1 LKPETERYLDKA
13 RQSLNKARAVAGI
26 ELAEAAGRAAYLAMF
41 DAAQALIFERS
52 AKVPRTRI
60 AGFTLNFRGLLRM
73 NRVLASSCRVIYH
86 KLMISKPS
94 PIMKLGRMRCYRSPK
109 PSPRSIWPQSSS
121 TVLSSVSNN
130 SRSPDRTV
138 GSRSSRAPSIHRPD
152 DHCPPRHDDRRRDP
166 TDAEDILRA
175 CKPYYDKLAFDCHAK
190 SAACVFAKTE
200 ATTRSRL
207 KLARR
212 AAPLLLSD
220 RRYRSPR

>member
-13 RQSLNKARAVAGI
+13 RQSLNEARAVAGI

-41 DAAQALIFERS
+41 HAAQALIFERS

-138 GSRSSRAPSIHRPD
+138 GREVRGRP
-152 DHCPPRHDDRRRDP
+152 
-166 TDAEDILRA
+166 
-175 CKPYYDKLAFDCHAK
+175 PYTGQMITVTA
-190 SAACVFAKTE
+190 
-200 ATTRSRL
+200 
-207 KLARR
+207 ARR
-212 AAPLLLSD
+212 
-220 RRYRSPR
+220 SPP

>member
-13 RQSLNKARAVAGI
+13 RQSLNEARAVAGI

-41 DAAQALIFERS
+41 HAAQALIFERS

-152 DHCPPRHDDRRRDP
+152 DHCHRGTTIAAVTP
-166 TDAEDILRA
+166 TTP
-175 CKPYYDKLAFDCHAK
+175 KTF
-190 SAACVFAKTE
+190 SAPVSP
-200 ATTRSRL
+200 TTTS
-207 KLARR
+207 
-212 AAPLLLSD
+212 
-220 RRYRSPR
+220 